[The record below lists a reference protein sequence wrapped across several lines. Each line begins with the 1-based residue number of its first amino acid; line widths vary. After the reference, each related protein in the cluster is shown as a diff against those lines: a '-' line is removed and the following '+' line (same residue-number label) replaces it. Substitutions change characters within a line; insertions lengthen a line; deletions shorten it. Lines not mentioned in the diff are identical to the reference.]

1 MSKLLNK
8 IGQNSK
14 IAFRNRINL
23 KKRNKV
29 LKDFCNLI
37 IKNEQKII
45 LENKKDI
52 KFAKSKKLKE
62 NLIKR
67 LSLNSEKINS
77 IIKSIHTVIK
87 FKDPLDKELNKWKRP
102 NEKSDY
108 TDRRYWNNI

>member
-37 IKNEQKII
+37 IKNKQKII
-45 LENKKDI
+45 FENKTYE
-52 KFAKSKKLKE
+52 F
-62 NLIKR
+62 
-67 LSLNSEKINS
+67 
-77 IIKSIHTVIK
+77 IIHC
-87 FKDPLDKELNKWKRP
+87 
-102 NEKSDY
+102 
-108 TDRRYWNNI
+108 